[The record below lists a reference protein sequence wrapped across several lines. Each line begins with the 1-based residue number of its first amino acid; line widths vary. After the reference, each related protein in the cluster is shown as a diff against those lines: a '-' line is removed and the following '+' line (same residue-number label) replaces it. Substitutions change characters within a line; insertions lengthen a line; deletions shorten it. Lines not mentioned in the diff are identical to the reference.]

1 MAAFSSALPPCML
14 NDSDGPSVCRVV
26 SVAAS
31 QADRSISEK
40 LPEISRRL
48 SRSSTRLGSWAKQ
61 SSLSTWSAA
70 DEDSEWET
78 LDSPRDFG
86 SVVGRVQVLS
96 HSRDGSL
103 QVRDALDQAPLMDRM
118 LLVQE
123 MHGHTLRAMR
133 CPHANHV
140 LQKIISIMPQASLQ
154 FIVDEIMQYKGMAR
168 KMAMHEYSSSII
180 KKLLERCEESQVG
193 RLIEVL
199 LQDTPA
205 LSCHAYGNFVIQ
217 HLLRFGTA
225 QQQYRCLRAI
235 EQNMGRIARSEF
247 GVCVVTTAMKHA
259 SSHDRVWTAR
269 AVLVDPRLLLQ
280 MAQLQDGGKA
290 VLLVL
295 SSLPEQECAQ
305 ACRRLVEAADELH
318 ASECGKQIMADLEA
332 SGLDIVDA
340 MGKC

>member
-40 LPEISRRL
+40 LPEISHRL
-48 SRSSTRLGSWAKQ
+48 SRSSKRLGSWAKQ

-154 FIVDEIMQYKGMAR
+154 FIVDEIMQYRGMAS
-168 KMAMHEYSSSII
+168 KMATHRYGGLIVQQ
-180 KKLLERCEESQVG
+180 LLETCEASQVG
-193 RLIEVL
+193 GLVEIL
-199 LQDTPA
+199 LQSTVM
-205 LSCHAYGNFVIQ
+205 LSRHAYGNSAIQ
-217 HLLRFGTA
+217 SLLKFGLE
-225 QQQYRCLRAI
+225 QQRYRCLRAI
-235 EQNMGRIARSEF
+235 EQNVGFIARSSF
-247 GVCVVTTAMKHA
+247 GVCVVAAAMEYA
-259 SSHDRVWTAR
+259 SPQDRVWTAR
-269 AVLVDPRLLLQ
+269 AVLQDPKLLPHLAQ
-280 MAQLQDGGKA
+280 MQDGYTVVEQSVCALPQRERARACQSLTEGA
-290 VLLVL
+290 IELLRVSRHGRKIL
-295 SSLPEQECAQ
+295 AALQ
-305 ACRRLVEAADELH
+305 ARVFA
-318 ASECGKQIMADLEA
+318 
-332 SGLDIVDA
+332 
-340 MGKC
+340 

>member
-1 MAAFSSALPPCML
+1 MLLEALDGHSSCK
-14 NDSDGPSVCRVV
+14 
-26 SVAAS
+26 AAS
-31 QADRSISEK
+31 LTSFEAEGSISEK
-40 LPEISRRL
+40 LPEVSHRL
-48 SRSSTRLGSWAKQ
+48 SRSSTRLGSWAMQ
-61 SSLSTWSAA
+61 SSLSVWTAA
-70 DEDSEWET
+70 DEDTEWEVP
-78 LDSPRDFG
+78 DSPHDLEA
-86 SVVGRVQVLS
+86 VVGRVQLLS
-96 HSRDGSL
+96 HSEGGSL
-103 QVRDALDQAPLMDRM
+103 QVQNALDKAPLMDQM

-123 MHGHTLRAMR
+123 MHGHALRAMR
-133 CPHANHV
+133 CPHANRV